1 MCLGAVFAQ
10 VMKLSQNKKANEGN
24 LTLMKVLRKEL
35 MDRGLEGR
43 RNKKGQI
50 V

>member
-10 VMKLSQNKKANEGN
+10 VMKLSQNDKANEGN

>member
-10 VMKLSQNKKANEGN
+10 VMKLSQNTKANEGN

-35 MDRGLEGR
+35 MDSGLEGR